1 MSNKNSLSAYY
12 RNPLGT
18 RYASLAMS
26 RLFSDEYR
34 AETWRTLWVYLA
46 EEQKRLGL
54 PITKTQ
60 IDSMKKAVKK
70 TNFKKVREFEVQ
82 LKHDVMSHIKAF
94 ALDAPK
100 AEPIIHLGATS
111 CFVTDNADALI
122 LREATQMLIAK
133 SLTCIEILSDQI
145 EKHKSLICS
154 GFTHFQPAQPST
166 IGKRLCLWA
175 QDLMWDV
182 EELVNCL
189 SRLQPLGCKGATG
202 TQASFSILFDGNFKK
217 VKDLDRAI
225 CRRMGFQ
232 NPVAVSGQTLS
243 RKLDIFFVQ
252 ALAGLAASFSKI
264 SYDLRLLQALGQ
276 VREPFGKSQVGSSA
290 MAYKRNP
297 ILAERITGLSRFLM
311 SLSINPLWTHSTQ
324 WLERSLDDSSNRR
337 LVLPEAFLVADAICE
352 LGIRI
357 LKDLDVDEEKI
368 QKHLDEHLEVFETE
382 AEMMKATLR
391 GDSRQRMHEVIRK
404 QTVFKK
410 RRTAAK
416 NLEAFA
422 GFAEEQAEDFLRTS
436 LKPFLFQMKK
446 KDFFKSSYKSQ
457 AKKSE
462 EVLI

>member
-1 MSNKNSLSAYY
+1 MSNKNSLSEYY

-18 RYASLAMS
+18 RYASLTMS

-34 AETWRTLWVYLA
+34 AETWRKLWIFLA
-46 EEQKRLGL
+46 EEQKKLGL

-60 IDSMKKAVKK
+60 IDSMKKVMSK
-70 TNFKKVREFEVQ
+70 TNLKKVREFEVQ

-94 ALDAPK
+94 AQDAPK

-111 CFVTDNADALI
+111 CFVTDNADVLI
-122 LREATQMLIAK
+122 LREAAQLVLSK
-133 SLTCIEILSDQI
+133 SLTCIEILSKQI
-145 EKHKSLICS
+145 EKYKSVICS
-154 GFTHFQPAQPST
+154 GFTHFQPAQPT
-166 IGKRLCLWA
+166 TVGKRMCLWA
-175 QDLMWDV
+175 QDLMWDA
-182 EELVNCL
+182 EELMSCL
-189 SRLQPLGCKGATG
+189 SKLQPLGCKGATG
-202 TQASFSILFDGNFKK
+202 TQASFSVLFNGNFKK
-217 VKDLDRAI
+217 VRDLDRGI

-252 ALAGLAASFSKI
+252 ALAGLAASFSKM
-264 SYDLRLLQALGQ
+264 SYDLRLLQSLGQ

-297 ILAERITGLSRFLM
+297 ILAERITGLARFLM

-352 LGIRI
+352 LGIRV

-368 QKHLDEHLEVFETE
+368 QKHLNEHLAVFETE
-382 AEMMKATLR
+382 AEMMRATLK

-404 QTVFKK
+404 QTVLKK
-410 RRTAAK
+410 RRATPK
-416 NLEAFA
+416 QFEAFA
-422 GFAEEQAEDFLRTS
+422 GFSEEQAEDFLRNS
-436 LKPFLFQMKK
+436 VRPFLFQMKK
-446 KDFFKSSYKSQ
+446 KGFFKASNRSD
-457 AKKSE
+457 ARKSE
-462 EVLI
+462 ASLI